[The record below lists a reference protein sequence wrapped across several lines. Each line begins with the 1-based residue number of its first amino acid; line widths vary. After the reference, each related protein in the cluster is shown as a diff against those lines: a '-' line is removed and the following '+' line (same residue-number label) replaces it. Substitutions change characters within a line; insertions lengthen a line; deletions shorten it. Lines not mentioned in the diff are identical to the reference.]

1 MSEIYLTA
9 YDGFILGPI
18 VKALGWVMDKIYL
31 LLYSAFGI
39 ENVAVSIAV
48 FTLLIY
54 LALFPLTYKQQ
65 KFSALNRI
73 MQPEIN
79 EINNKYKGK
88 RDNESL
94 QAKQEET
101 QAVYDKYGVSAM
113 GSCIQLLIQLPILIS
128 LYRVFYNVPAYI
140 TSIKEIFTEK
150 IGSASQSIVDA
161 ITSSDSFMS
170 KMQSVYE
177 YADVKNITVD
187 FTIAPTQDNIETI
200 KNYIIDVLYKLGDS
214 GWNKLSQEFPNIA
227 DSITAVVEKLKEI
240 NYLFVLNISDTP
252 WNQIKQGWSADSK
265 DFVLIISALLIP
277 LLAWGAQ
284 MVNVKLMPTN
294 NNGND
299 QMARTMRTTNM
310 LMPLMSLFFAFTVP
324 VGLGFYWITGSVIRI
339 IQQVL
344 LNLHFKKIDADKI
357 IEANKEKAAKKAE
370 KRGQRRDA
378 IYNSAHINAKSLSSN
393 TSTTISE
400 DNQAKLDKMKDVRNN
415 PPKGSMASLANAV
428 KDFNESSNN
437 ASKNKGNN
445 SKSKNN
451 GKNNKK

>member
-31 LLYSAFGI
+31 FFYSTLGI
-39 ENVAVSIAV
+39 ENVAFSIAV

-65 KFSALNRI
+65 KFSALNRV

-128 LYRVFYNVPAYI
+128 LYRVFYNIPAYI
-140 TSIKEIFTEK
+140 TSIKDIFLTK
-150 IGSASQSIVDA
+150 VGNATQSIVDA
-161 ITSSDSFMS
+161 IVSSDGFMS

-177 YADVKNITVD
+177 YADLKSVNVD
-187 FTIAPTQDNIETI
+187 FTIAPTQDNITVI
-200 KNYIIDVLYKLGDS
+200 KDYIIDVLYKLGDA
-214 GWNKLSQEFPNIA
+214 GWAKLAEYFPNIK
-227 DSITAVVEKLKEI
+227 DSIEAVVTELHDI

-252 WNQIKQGWSADSK
+252 WNQIKEGWAADSK

-284 MVNVKLMPTN
+284 MINVKLMPTN

-299 QMARTMRTTNM
+299 QMARTMRTTNL

-339 IQQVL
+339 IQQLL
-344 LNLHFKKIDADKI
+344 LNLHFKKLDADKI

-415 PPKGSMASLANAV
+415 PPAGSMASLANAV

-437 ASKNKGNN
+437 AAKNKGNSN
-445 SKSKNN
+445 K
-451 GKNNKK
+451 GKGNNNKK